1 MAFVIN
7 DRVKETTST
16 TGTGTLDLSGA
27 SLGFESFVSGIGTG
41 NSTFYC
47 IAGGSEFEVGIGTV
61 TDATPDTLSRTT
73 VISSSNADSL
83 VNFTAGTKD
92 VFCTLPAKKTPS
104 ASMDAQTFVNTH
116 STTISEDQTI
126 QSGVLAGPVSITGT
140 QTVTGSLVIV

>member
-16 TGTGTLDLSGA
+16 TGTGTVTLSGA
-27 SLGFESFVSGIGTG
+27 ATGFQSFSSGIGSS
-41 NSTFYC
+41 NSTYYT
-47 IAGGSEFEVGIGTV
+47 IALGSQFEVGIGTL
-61 TDATPDTLSRTT
+61 TNATTFTRDSIITSTN
-73 VISSSNADSL
+73 SNAA
-83 VNFTAGTKD
+83 VNFSAGIKD
-92 VFCTLPAKKTPS
+92 IFCTLPAVLTPS
-104 ASMDAQTFVNTH
+104 ASMRAQTFVNTH